1 MLNPFTRKL
10 RTVLPAVL
18 FLLALACGAPS
29 GLALPDQPVTLS
41 QPETASPS
49 RFVEKSFLMQHIHVL
64 ASDTLEGRGTGQPG
78 SRRAA
83 RYLEQYYR
91 SLSASRKDPVTLM
104 RQPFTLEGV
113 FWDAVT
119 YEVYRTDEADTL
131 FLARSRLEKG
141 TEALF
146 YPLKGGAREY
156 DGPVVFAGNGWFG
169 QSDRVSIS
177 EPGIVQDSWA
187 LVFEPAADSPSRDE
201 LISALTRDHGA
212 LGVIF
217 IPVTDADTWED
228 KAADMSR
235 QLERLRMLRLPDGRT
250 RMAGPTRGVAVSIH
264 PGLAPQLLGLTGPE
278 QLDSL
283 RHLWDH
289 GGDGLERFQTGY
301 RFRNRPELA
310 TRSFEED
317 NIIAVI
323 PGSDAQRA
331 NEMVVLTAHYDHMG
345 LGEPDYRDD
354 IVYSGADDNAS
365 GTAVLMQV
373 ARAFEK
379 AALDGYHPSRTLVFL
394 HLAAEEWGLIGARH
408 FIRNNPFE
416 EYDITA
422 NINVDMVGYV
432 DNVYSGKDQD
442 YVYVI
447 GAGMV
452 STRLEELLRQANN
465 ATSELLLDDTYNNT
479 SHRLQLYRRS
489 DHWVFAE
496 QDIPFV
502 FFFSGL
508 HDYYHGPSD
517 TADRIN
523 GRLLASRAR
532 LITELVWYLAETP
545 VRPESDR
552 KKLGSGRVPSR

>member
-1 MLNPFTRKL
+1 
-10 RTVLPAVL
+10 
-18 FLLALACGAPS
+18 
-29 GLALPDQPVTLS
+29 
-41 QPETASPS
+41 
-49 RFVEKSFLMQHIHVL
+49 
-64 ASDTLEGRGTGQPG
+64 
-78 SRRAA
+78 
-83 RYLEQYYR
+83 
-91 SLSASRKDPVTLM
+91 
-104 RQPFTLEGV
+104 
-113 FWDAVT
+113 
-119 YEVYRTDEADTL
+119 
-131 FLARSRLEKG
+131 
-141 TEALF
+141 F
-146 YPLKGGAREY
+146 YPLMGGAREY
-156 DGPVVFAGNGWFG
+156 DGPVVFAGNGRFG
-169 QSDRVSIS
+169 QPDGVSIS
-177 EPGIVQDSWA
+177 GPGTLQDSWA
-187 LVFEPAADSPSRDE
+187 LVFEPAADSPSRGE
-201 LISALTRDHGA
+201 MVSTLTREHGA

-217 IPVTDADTWED
+217 IPDTDPETWED
-228 KAADMSR
+228 KAVVMSR
-235 QLERLRMLRLPDGRT
+235 QLERPRMLRLPDGRS
-250 RMAGPTRGVAVSIH
+250 RMAGPSRGVAVSIH
-264 PGLAPQLLGLTGPE
+264 PGLATELLGLTGPG

-283 RHLWDH
+283 RHLREH
-289 GGDGLERFQTGY
+289 EGGGPERFQTGY

-323 PGSDAQRA
+323 PGSDAQLA

-373 ARAFEK
+373 ARAFEM
-379 AALDGYHPSRTLVFL
+379 AAEDGYRPSRTLVFL
-394 HLAAEEWGLIGARH
+394 HLAAEEWGLIGARY

-416 EYDITA
+416 EYDITT

-432 DNVYSGKDQD
+432 DNVYSGKEYQD
-442 YVYVI
+442 YIYVI

-452 STRLEELLRQANN
+452 STRLEELLHEANN

-517 TADRIN
+517 TADRIDAP
-523 GRLLASRAR
+523 LLALRAR

-545 VRPESDR
+545 ERPDSDR